1 MHHSLIP
8 RGTAGAATR
17 GAALAAC
24 LVLAVSACGSSAKS
38 SGSPGATS
46 APNVTSPPG
55 AAEPGITSNSIT
67 IGQIATVSGPV
78 PGLFQGAFNGLDAW
92 AAYVNSKGGLGGR
105 KVTVIHK
112 DDALDCNTYTNDL
125 KTLSTQVF
133 ALVGTFSVQDGCGM
147 STLKAD
153 PTLPDIEGYLLNPQ
167 LIPLPNALTPT
178 PQPPGYT
185 TTGAI
190 WVKQKFPSAIA
201 HTADLYSTFSQAS
214 YEEISDTYKSQGF
227 KYVYTR
233 GTGPFE
239 TNFTSDILR
248 MKSLG
253 VRVVTLETQSVGS
266 VAAFIQQADQQG
278 FHPDAIVS
286 AQAYDANLFK
296 DLGSS
301 DASNL
306 YMPLLYPM
314 YLGQDRATNPAL
326 ATFLDWLNRT
336 HPGFPSDIYTIEAW
350 AAGQLFAQALQS
362 AGANPTRAAVVD
374 AVHQTHDYTAGG
386 LLPTSDPGRKL
397 SPTCMVIVGVKGH
410 SFQRLDPAN
419 SGYECNGTY
428 FNVPLSQLGG
438 GG

>member
-1 MHHSLIP
+1 MHRSNTA
-8 RGTAGAATR
+8 RGATR
-17 GAALAAC
+17 AAALAVC
-24 LVLAVSACGSSAKS
+24 LVLAAAACASSTKS
-38 SGSPGATS
+38 SGNPGSTS
-46 APNVTSPPG
+46 APSVTSPSGGP
-55 AAEPGITSNSIT
+55 APGITSTSIT
-67 IGQIATVSGPV
+67 LGQIATVTGPV

-92 AAYVNSKGGLGGR
+92 AAYVNSTGGVGGR
-105 KVTVIHK
+105 KVTVVQK
-112 DDALDCNTYTNDL
+112 DDALDCNSYTNAI
-125 KTLSTQVF
+125 KALSTQVF
-133 ALVGTFSVQDGCGM
+133 ALVGTFAVQDGCGIG
-147 STLKAD
+147 TLTAD
-153 PTLPDIEGYLLNPQ
+153 PTLPDIEGYLLNPK
-167 LIPLPNALTPT
+167 LIALPNALTPT

-185 TTGAI
+185 TTGAVWI
-190 WVKQKFPSAIA
+190 KKKFPSAITK
-201 HTADLYSTFSQAS
+201 TADLYSTFSQAS
-214 YEEISDTYKSQGF
+214 YEEISDTYKSLGF
-227 KYVYTR
+227 KYIYTR
-233 GTGPFE
+233 GTGPFD

-266 VAAFIQQADQQG
+266 IADFIQQSDQQG

-314 YLGQDRATNPAL
+314 YLGQDRGTNPAL

-336 HPGFPSDIYTIEAW
+336 HPGFPADIYTIEAW
-350 AAGQLFAQALQS
+350 AAGQLFAQAMQA
-362 AGANPTRAAVVD
+362 AGPNLTRASLID
-374 AVHQTHDYTAGG
+374 AVHQVHGFTAGG
-386 LLPTSDPGRKL
+386 MLPTSDPGRKL

-410 SFQRLDPAN
+410 TFTRLDPPN
-419 SGYECNGTY
+419 SGFQCNGSY

>member
-1 MHHSLIP
+1 MHRSI
-8 RGTAGAATR
+8 AIR
-17 GAALAAC
+17 GAGLAAC
-24 LVLAVSACGSSAKS
+24 LVLAASACGSSTKN
-38 SGSPGATS
+38 SGGPGTTT
-46 APNVTSPPG
+46 APNVTSPSGGPD
-55 AAEPGITSNSIT
+55 PGITATGIT
-67 IGQIATVSGPV
+67 LGQIATVTGPV

-92 AAYVNSKGGLGGR
+92 AAYVNSNGGIGGR
-105 KVTVIHK
+105 KVTVLQK

-125 KTLSTQVF
+125 KGLSSQVF
-133 ALVGTFSVQDGCGM
+133 ALVGTFSVQDGCGIA
-147 STLKAD
+147 TLNANSA
-153 PTLPDIEGYLLNPQ
+153 LPDIEGYLLSPK

-190 WVKQKFPSAIA
+190 WIKNKFPAAI
-201 HTADLYSTFSQAS
+201 TKSADLYSTFSQAS
-214 YEEISDTYKSQGF
+214 YEEISDTYKSEGF

-233 GTGPFE
+233 GTGPFD

-248 MKSLG
+248 MKALG

-266 VAAFIQQADQQG
+266 IADFIQQSDQQG

-336 HPGFPSDIYTIEAW
+336 HPGFPADIYTIEAW
-350 AAGQLFAQALQS
+350 AAGQLFAQAMQS
-362 AGANPTRAAVVD
+362 LGANPTRASVIN
-374 AVHQTHDYTAGG
+374 AVHEIHGFTAGG

-410 SFQRLDPAN
+410 SFTRLEPPT
-419 SGYECNGTY
+419 SGYQCNGSY

>member
-1 MHHSLIP
+1 MHRSTSI
-8 RGTAGAATR
+8 R

-24 LVLAVSACGSSAKS
+24 LVLAAAACASSTKPNSTNQGGTTATTS
-38 SGSPGATS
+38 SPGTAAQS
-46 APNVTSPPG
+46 G
-55 AAEPGITSNSIT
+55 ANPGITSST
-67 IGQIATVSGPV
+67 LTLGQISTVTGPV

-92 AAYVNSKGGLGGR
+92 AAYVNSQGGIGGR
-105 KVTVIHK
+105 KVTLIQK
-112 DDALDCNTYTNDL
+112 DDALDCNSYTNAL
-125 KTLSTQVF
+125 KSLSTQVF
-133 ALVGTFSVQDGCGM
+133 ALVGTFSVQDACGIA
-147 STLKAD
+147 TLTAN
-153 PTLPDIEGYLLNPQ
+153 PTLPDIEGYLLSPK

-190 WVKQKFPSAIA
+190 WIKQKFPAAIT
-201 HTADLYSTFSQAS
+201 HSADLYSTFSQAS
-214 YEEISDTYKSQGF
+214 YEEITDTYKSQGF

-253 VRVVTLETQSVGS
+253 VRLVTLETQSVGS
-266 VAAFIQQADQQG
+266 IAAFIQQADQQG

-296 DLGSS
+296 DLGAS

-314 YLGQDRATNPAL
+314 YLGQDRSTNPAL
-326 ATFLDWLNRT
+326 VTFLDWLNRT
-336 HPGFPSDIYTIEAW
+336 HPGFPADIYTVEAW
-350 AAGQLFAQALQS
+350 AAGQLFAQAMQA
-362 AGANPTRAAVVD
+362 AGSNPTRSTLID
-374 AVHQTHDYTAGG
+374 AVHQVHGFTAGG

-397 SPTCMVIVGVKGH
+397 SPTCMVIVGVQNH
-410 SFQRLDPAN
+410 QYVRLDPPK
-419 SGYECNGTY
+419 SGYNCNGSY